1 VEVFGERNG
10 WQVIISDALS
20 NFLTHTMTFHNL
32 MTTLTT
38 RGDDI
43 LMTLTK
49 LGEDILMALMLMT
62 LALSWPF
69 LTTLTTLVMTVMA
82 FDDAK
87 KN

>member
-1 VEVFGERNG
+1 
-10 WQVIISDALS
+10 
-20 NFLTHTMTFHNL
+20 MTFHNL

-62 LALSWPF
+62 LALS
-69 LTTLTTLVMTVMA
+69 
-82 FDDAK
+82 
-87 KN
+87 